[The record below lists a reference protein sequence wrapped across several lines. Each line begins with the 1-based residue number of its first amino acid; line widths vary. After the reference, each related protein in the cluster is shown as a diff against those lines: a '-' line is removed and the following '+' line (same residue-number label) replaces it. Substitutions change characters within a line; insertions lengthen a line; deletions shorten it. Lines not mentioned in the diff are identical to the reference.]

1 MANKFDITVLGGGPG
16 GYVAAIRGAQLGR
29 SVAIV
34 ERGAVG
40 GVCLNEGCIPTKSL
54 LASAEVLELTRR
66 SSEFGVKVA
75 AVEPDVPAMFDRKDA
90 VVARLRGGVEKLL
103 EKRGVEIIR
112 GDGTLL
118 GPGEVRV
125 VVSDG
130 ERVILSDSVIL
141 ATGSSPIVPPGFP
154 CDGVRVITSR
164 EALTLRD
171 LPATM
176 LIIGTGAVGCEFA
189 GLFSALGVEVTLV
202 EMLPDIL
209 PGEDVSAVRLL
220 KSAFKRA
227 GVTIR
232 TSARV
237 EALEIVGDGVRATLE
252 GGETIE
258 AEMALLAIGRR
269 PEIGVP
275 WIEACGIETANGAV
289 RVDERMQTSVDGI
302 YAIGD
307 LVGGWLLA
315 HVASREGI
323 VAATAAAGGE
333 AAMDYRAVP
342 RCTFTRPEIASVG
355 ITEADASE
363 RGIEL
368 DIGRFPFS
376 ASGKAL
382 AGGDSTGFVKI
393 FAEKGTGVVLGGV
406 VVGPHASDLVHEIG
420 VAVTARLTVGDV
432 AAVIHAHPTLSE
444 SVMEAAEA
452 VHGMGINSL

>member
-1 MANKFDITVLGGGPG
+1 MKNTFDITVLGGGPG

-29 SVAIV
+29 SVALV

-54 LASAEVLELTRR
+54 LASAEVLELARR
-66 SSEFGVKVA
+66 STEFGVKVG

-90 VVARLRGGVEKLL
+90 VVSRLRGGVEKLL
-103 EKRGVEIIR
+103 EKRGVEVIR
-112 GDGTLL
+112 GDGELL
-118 GPGEVRV
+118 EPGALRV
-125 VVSDG
+125 TGEDG
-130 ERVILSDSVIL
+130 ERVIASDSVIL

-154 CDGVRVITSR
+154 CDGLRVITSR
-164 EALTLRD
+164 EALELRE

-189 GLFSALGVEVTLV
+189 GLFSGLGVDVTLV

-220 KSAFKRA
+220 KSAFKRS
-227 GVTIR
+227 GVKVR
-232 TSARV
+232 TKARV
-237 EALEIVGDGVRATLE
+237 EGLEIVGDGVRASLA
-252 GGETIE
+252 GDETVE
-258 AEMALLAIGRR
+258 AETALLAIGRR
-269 PEIGVP
+269 PAIGAP
-275 WIEACGIETANGAV
+275 WIDACGIETVDGAV
-289 RVDERMQTSVDGI
+289 RVNDRMETSVDGV

-315 HVASREGI
+315 HVASHEGI
-323 VAATAAAGGE
+323 VAATVAAGGE
-333 AAMDYRAVP
+333 ARMDYRAVP

-355 ITEADASE
+355 ITETEAGE
-363 RGIEL
+363 KGIEL
-368 DIGRFPFS
+368 DSGRFPFA

-382 AGGDSTGFVKI
+382 AGGDATGFVKV

-406 VVGPHASDLVHEIG
+406 IVGPHASDLIHEIG
-420 VAVTARLTVGDV
+420 MAVTARLTVDDIAG
-432 AAVIHAHPTLSE
+432 VIHAHPTLSE

-452 VHGMGINSL
+452 AHGKAIHSL